1 MEGGGWPEVTQ
12 LGGRRALI
20 YDVADPTPHILLGE
34 AHDSAQPIST
44 FLPFGHTDW
53 LRPGHMI
60 QSSPVRDL
68 PGGFAE

>member
-1 MEGGGWPEVTQ
+1 MMW
-12 LGGRRALI
+12 L
-20 YDVADPTPHILLGE
+20 TPPPPHVLLGE

-53 LRPGHMI
+53 LRPGHVI
-60 QSSPVRDL
+60 QFSPMRDL